1 MRLGVGVEGW
11 GLAGRLYRYV
21 LILPARRVFLFF
33 GVKARLGEDSSS
45 RRFTFGQQKCLVE
58 PPA

>member
-1 MRLGVGVEGW
+1 MRLGVGFEGW
-11 GLAGRLYRYV
+11 GLTGRLYRYV

-33 GVKARLGEDSSS
+33 GVKASLGDDSSS
-45 RRFTFGQQKCLVE
+45 RRFTFVE